1 MSLIKKPKDEKP
13 NVVAKLEKD
22 EKPDKKPLVAKNRLE
37 VPGEDDIKNSFDSG
51 ITITWENGVKIRTNK
66 KTGRRYR
73 WDRLRVLINNFWSG
87 EIACV
92 FFGRFFPK
100 ILSLMLIFMFL
111 YHFHIEYDEKILS
124 QAYNYFL
131 FDLASNLPF
140 QCPHMRFGICLYFSE
155 KKSKHA

>member
-51 ITITWENGVKIRTNK
+51 ITITWENGVKIRSNK

-73 WDRLRVLINNFWSG
+73 WDRFECRLTTFGVQTRCSQGCYTDSG
-87 EIACV
+87 
-92 FFGRFFPK
+92 
-100 ILSLMLIFMFL
+100 
-111 YHFHIEYDEKILS
+111 LS
-124 QAYNYFL
+124 Q
-131 FDLASNLPF
+131 
-140 QCPHMRFGICLYFSE
+140 
-155 KKSKHA
+155 